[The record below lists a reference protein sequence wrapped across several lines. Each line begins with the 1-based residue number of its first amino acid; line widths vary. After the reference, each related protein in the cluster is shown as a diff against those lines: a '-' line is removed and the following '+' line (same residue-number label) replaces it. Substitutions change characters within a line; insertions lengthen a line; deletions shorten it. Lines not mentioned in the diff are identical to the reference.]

1 MTWLVSPGIGVYTKT
16 HIHSGIFRIRV
27 LKKVSMVVLCLLL
40 LGAGSAF
47 LFRAQLWE
55 LVIDQVTKDTFIS
68 SDTDSFDP
76 GLAIGSQFPAIRAL
90 YKGEEVS
97 EIRDFALNRGM
108 VFVANRSAD
117 W

>member
-1 MTWLVSPGIGVYTKT
+1 M
-16 HIHSGIFRIRV
+16 
-27 LKKVSMVVLCLLL
+27 LKKVSLVLVSLLL
-40 LGAGSAF
+40 ISAGSAY
-47 LFRAQLWE
+47 LFRAQLWQ

-68 SDTDSFDP
+68 SDTDGFDP

-97 EIRDFALNRGM
+97 DIRDFALNRGM